1 MKKLRLSFLMLSLLL
16 IAVGASA
23 QKSDCQTPTGV
34 AVEPSPTSA
43 LVSWTGYSDSYNVRY
58 REVSSLEPIFFD
70 DFEDGLDNWTV
81 YTLGE
86 APSSGGWYVVDPSLG
101 LSSTAHSGSYVASAW
116 SWNNNAYDADNWLVT
131 PQVDLGGVLKFY
143 DSTNAG
149 YPDSYE
155 VLLSTTGNAV
165 ADFTVVLRPMALATG
180 GEWGEVSIDL
190 SQYAGQK
197 GYIAIH
203 HEDFDNNYL
212 LIDDFCIYPASDTE
226 WNVASTTEESYE
238 ITGLQSETNYEVQ
251 VQGVCAASE
260 SEWSGPLFFKTLESC
275 PVPFDVKVTPATNT
289 ASVTWK
295 GFSENYN
302 VRYRIP
308 ATKEILFFEG
318 FEEGIPDTWTNV
330 DNDGD
335 KNFWYG
341 VQNSDP
347 DANGNPRG
355 FGEAYA
361 TSASYVNYQGALTP
375 DNWLISPQLDLEGT
389 LSVWLRGQDP
399 NYVAEHFAVYLS
411 TERTAITDFTTV
423 LIPETVATG
432 VLTEYT
438 ADLSQY
444 KGQKGYI
451 AIRHFNCTDMFMLNL
466 DNFALLGDEVG
477 GSEWT
482 TITTDET
489 NVDLT
494 GLELGTTYELQV
506 QGVCDNVPTE
516 WSDVITFTTLAEA
529 VDLVMLDDDYDQPEG
544 AKNTDV
550 LEANI
555 GNNANVLLQDRV
567 FYKDGEWNSL
577 CLPFS
582 LTAEQIA
589 NSPLADATIYELYG
603 AAVTGK
609 HVDFYFVPTDEITPD
624 WFYIF
629 KWEEPSDNIVS
640 PEFNNVTIETA
651 EGPWIYTSDYSFWCL
666 GDFSTVIADP
676 ENAGAYTY
684 YLGAGNKL
692 RYSPNKV
699 KIHPFRLYFMFFAN
713 DEVDPENVDYAFNL
727 NGEHVDGI
735 VELDGALKNRE
746 AKGIYNLQGMK
757 VNDAKQKGIYIMN
770 GRKVVVK

>member
-58 REVSSLEPIFFD
+58 KDVSFFE
-70 DFEDGLDNWTV
+70 DFENDLDGWTI
-81 YTLGE
+81 YTLGQ
-86 APSSGGWYVVDPSLG
+86 APSSDGWYLLDPSQS
-101 LSSTAHSGSYVASAW
+101 LSCTAHGGNQVASAW
-116 SWNNNAYDADNWLVT
+116 SWAGTAFNADNWLVS
-131 PQVDLGGVLKFY
+131 PQLDLGGTLRFY
-143 DSTNAG
+143 DYTNAT

-155 VLLSTTGNAV
+155 VLLSTTGNEM
-165 ADFTVVLRPMALATG
+165 ADFTVVLRDMAVATG

-190 SQYAGQK
+190 SQYAGKK

-203 HEDFDNNYL
+203 HVSNDMNYL
-212 LIDDFCIYPASDTE
+212 LIDDFCINDDGSE
-226 WNVASTTEESYE
+226 WSTITTTEESIE
-238 ITGLQSETNYEVQ
+238 ITGLKPESSFMCQ

-260 SEWSGPLFFKTLESC
+260 SEWSDPIFFKTLESC
-275 PVPFDVKVTPATNT
+275 PMPFDVKVTPAVTT

-295 GFSENYN
+295 GYSENYN

-318 FEEGIPDTWTNV
+318 FEDGIPETWTNV

-335 KNFWYG
+335 KDFWSAINNMGEDGDY
-341 VQNSDP
+341 
-347 DANGNPRG
+347 G
-355 FGEAYA
+355 FGGGFV
-361 TSASYVNYQGALTP
+361 TSASYINNVGALTP
-375 DNWLISPQLDLEGT
+375 DNWLISPQLDLDGT
-389 LSVWLRGQDP
+389 LSVWLRGQDAS
-399 NYVAEHFAVYLS
+399 YAAEHFAVYLS
-411 TERTAITDFTTV
+411 TASTSIRDFSIE
-423 LIPETVATG
+423 LIPETVTTG

-451 AIRHFNCTDMFMLNL
+451 AIRHFNCTDMYRLNL

-494 GLELGTTYELQV
+494 GLEKVTTYELQV

-516 WSDVITFTTLAEA
+516 WTNIITFTTLDDT

-544 AKNTDV
+544 ATNTDV
-550 LEANI
+550 LIENK
-555 GNNANVLLQDRV
+555 GKNANVVFKDRV

-589 NSPLADATIYELYG
+589 NSPLADATIYGLY
-603 AAVTGK
+603 AAGVDGK
-609 HVDFYFVPTDEITPD
+609 HVDFYFTPTDEISST
-624 WFYIF
+624 WLYIF
-629 KWEEPSDNIVS
+629 KWEEPGDNIVS
-640 PEFNNVTIETA
+640 PEFNYVKIEA
-651 EGPWIYTSDYSFWCL
+651 DEGPLLPSPDYHAFFL
-666 GDFSTVIADP
+666 GSYSTFIADP
-676 ENAGAYTY
+676 AEDEYYTY

-699 KIHPFRLYFMFFAN
+699 KIYPFRLYCVFFDN
-713 DEVDPENVDYAFNL
+713 SEVDPDEVDYSFIFDN
-727 NGEHVDGI
+727 EHVDGI
-735 VELDGALKNRE
+735 VELDSALKNLE
-746 AKGIYNLQGMK
+746 AKGIYNLQGVK